1 MSKKHTIMSLSIEP
15 DLQEKL
21 KRIAKEDGVSVS
33 KLVRDTIQKYLVNK
47 DQLTVVEKSDEY
59 SNIVLKVPKSLQ
71 KDPVELKKWL
81 ELRVNAVADK
91 FLQ

>member
-33 KLVRDTIQKYLVNK
+33 KLVRDTIQKYLVDK

-59 SNIVLKVPKSLQ
+59 SNIVLQIPKSVQ
-71 KDPVELKKWL
+71 SDSAELRRWL
-81 ELRVNAVADK
+81 EVRMNAIASK
-91 FLQ
+91 F